1 MQTLAIPGWIWVNMV
16 LLVAAAIF
24 VRVKL
29 GKTSSARKR
38 QGGSPVRTKRD
49 AAGGVAPTDAHPAD
63 M

>member
-29 GKTSSARKR
+29 GKAST
-38 QGGSPVRTKRD
+38 TKRRD
-49 AAGGVAPTDAHPAD
+49 ASETPERKTAQRDLNAA
-63 M
+63 MK